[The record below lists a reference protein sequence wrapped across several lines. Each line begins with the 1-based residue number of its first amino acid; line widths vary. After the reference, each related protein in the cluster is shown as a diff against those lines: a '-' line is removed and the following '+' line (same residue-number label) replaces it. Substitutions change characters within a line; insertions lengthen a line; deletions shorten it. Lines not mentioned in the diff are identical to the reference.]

1 MALLPAY
8 YWMNSLEHSSSE
20 SPPLIMKT
28 LHSLLALSAVTLL
41 LAVAPVLRAGPPP
54 DYSNRMRPAVSQPAK
69 TETAAK
75 TDKNKIPALCA
86 QMPNCGCATMATKK
100 AKS

>member
-1 MALLPAY
+1 
-8 YWMNSLEHSSSE
+8 
-20 SPPLIMKT
+20 MKT
-28 LHSLLALSAVTLL
+28 FHSLLAVSAVTLL
-41 LAVAPVLRAGPPP
+41 LAAAPVLRAGPSP

-69 TETAAK
+69 TETAVK
-75 TDKNKIPALCA
+75 TDKKPTPALCA